1 MLRSLMT
8 ISGFT
13 LMSRILGVVR
23 DILIARFVGTGV
35 VADAFFA
42 AFRFPNMFR
51 RIFGEGAFNA
61 AFVPLFG
68 KRMATDGRNSAMVFA
83 NNAFTILFGV
93 LSVFTLLAIPLMAA
107 IMLVV
112 VPGFLPKVDETLSSE
127 VTEFRVPLRGARAVY
142 VEVEKGSVDFQS
154 LNLVERGDP
163 SFFKVL
169 GEVFGGE
176 VQAVGEGV
184 TLASVIDE
192 GLKRKGEVEI
202 KKGDSAEEKERQFQA
217 ARERIFKDNHWQ
229 PSDSGLLRV
238 SLPEDHDFAVF
249 EGAVSGSGT
258 MKVYNNDPG
267 AYDLTVRLSQITF
280 VYLLCMALVAHLS
293 GVLTTLKKFAAPAFS
308 PVLLNI
314 VFLCGL
320 LFVVQ
325 FVEWKGVALAWC
337 VAIAGFLQLGVLWWV
352 CLRAGL
358 PVVLQKPVIDP
369 GFKRLLVLM
378 GPGVLAA
385 GIQQI
390 NLLIGGIVA
399 SFQQGAISF
408 IYYADRIYQLPLGMI
423 GIAFGMVLLPEIT
436 RLLNSDKEEEA
447 RATMVN
453 GLEFAMIVTVPA
465 AIALMVIP
473 CEIVSVLFERGDFT
487 AADSLQTG
495 RALAAFA
502 VGLPG
507 YVLIKV
513 LQPGFFARE
522 NTKSPMWMAGV
533 TVLVN
538 IFFSLGLFPFFGHV
552 GIAIATSIAAWVNV
566 ILLWVGLR
574 GFVTLERKN
583 WRRLGGMVIA
593 SVVMAVALLL
603 AKSLMSSWLEAEGFL
618 RKTGATA
625 ILIGFGATVYGLGVF
640 LLKVTSLSELKSAFR

>member
-142 VEVEKGSVDFQS
+142 VEVEKGSVDYRS

-202 KKGDSAEEKERQFQA
+202 KKGDSDEEKERQFQA

-574 GFVTLERKN
+574 GFVTLEREN

-603 AKSLMSSWLEAEGFL
+603 AKSLMSSWLEAEEFL